1 MHTFSKLILAAA
13 MAAPMVAAGTLAHAD
28 SVVPQLQYPS
38 VFWPD
43 RDNAQQGAY
52 AYYPDGRVARGVRVN
67 ADAAGY
73 AAHCFYRSGA
83 RTFAPG
89 CRY

>member
-1 MHTFSKLILAAA
+1 MHTFSKLIIAATLAL
-13 MAAPMVAAGTLAHAD
+13 PMFAVGSAAHAD
-28 SVVPQLQYPS
+28 AVIPQMQYPS

-43 RDNAQQGAY
+43 RDNVRQDAY
-52 AYYPDGRVARGVRVN
+52 AYYPATRGNYVRVN
-67 ADAAGY
+67 AT
-73 AAHCFYRSGA
+73 CFYINGA